1 MAPNQGFGVGLG
13 RLDTA
18 LVSGIH
24 VAGPVPPPIPA
35 ALAISLSPLRDDRVA
50 GKEAGRDL
58 QGGSSVHSVAKIL
71 CRVHSLV
78 STHVGHEYF
87 RGSCQSTYLFPKLH
101 CCQFSNHIPPKSLIV
116 QLNHWPGPMDWYLTT
131 HLASSPPKQTARRI
145 HLSSGRIFFHHL
157 LQRCSRERLLCCSCP
172 HVGGACISCRTIY
185 KPGPSLFLL

>member
-87 RGSCQSTYLFPKLH
+87 RGSCQSTYLFPKFPCH
-101 CCQFSNHIPPKSLIV
+101 RFSRHVASESLTT
-116 QLNHWPGPMDWYLTT
+116 QPNLCPEHMGPAIAT
-131 HLASSPPKQTARRI
+131 HLAISPSKRSAGPGAPPNALPPGRTALPRVPEGW
-145 HLSSGRIFFHHL
+145 LPL
-157 LQRCSRERLLCCSCP
+157 
-172 HVGGACISCRTIY
+172 VGGACMSHRTTC
-185 KPGPSLFLL
+185 KQDRGAASSVGRS